1 MRSSFWSFAATLTL
15 LGGTLA
21 ASWLSDERRP
31 DVLAYPLASIPK
43 KLGAWV
49 GADAPALD
57 EGVLRVLLP
66 TSYVDR
72 DYRRDSEKISV
83 FISYYAQQRAGESM
97 HSPKNCLP
105 GSGWEIWDY
114 GTAQVPVERGKV
126 TINKYSIQN
135 NGNRLVV
142 LYWYQ
147 SRQRILASEYLGKV
161 LLMRDSLVS
170 GNTAGSLVR
179 LTVLDRPESLAS
191 AVNFA
196 SKIIPEV
203 QRCLGH

>member
-1 MRSSFWSFAATLTL
+1 MRSGFWCFVATLTL

-21 ASWLSDERRP
+21 ASWLSDERQP
-31 DVLAYPLASIPK
+31 DALAYQLSTIPT
-43 KLGAWV
+43 KLDAWV
-49 GADAPALD
+49 GVDAPALD
-57 EGVLRVLLP
+57 EGVLRVLRP
-66 TSYVDR
+66 TSYLDR
-72 DYRRDSEKISV
+72 DYRRDSEKVSL
-83 FISYYAQQRAGESM
+83 FISYYAQQHAGESM

-114 GTAQVPVERGKV
+114 GTAQVPVEHGNV

-135 NGNRLVV
+135 DGNRLLV

-147 SRQRILASEYLGKV
+147 SRERILASEYLGKV
-161 LLMRDSLVS
+161 LLMRDTLVS
-170 GNTAGSLVR
+170 GKTAGSLVK
-179 LTVLDRPESLAS
+179 LTVPDRPSSLQA
-191 AVNFA
+191 AIDFA